1 MDRTTRLAPGA
12 LSATAKSRAFTL
24 IELLVV
30 IAIIALLIG
39 ILLPSLG
46 KARAAAQ
53 QIKAAAQLRAVGQ
66 GVTTYTVD
74 NKTFPPAYVYGK
86 DRDGEDWEVKDQLD
100 SNPVP
105 ANGYIHWSWALFEG
119 GNLPQDAFASPAA
132 LNGGAPA
139 TNPGPKFDDWE
150 NGQVN
155 DLGGSIGSPEPEDRQ
170 LKRMAFAG
178 NAAIFPR
185 NKFATSTP
193 RRNRLVNP
201 DWINSHSTT
210 ILATEFQEGP
220 DWQTLYPSSG
230 GRVIKSHR
238 PITPFLGLS
247 AGQDVYR
254 EAPGSS
260 GAEAR
265 FTYPDPDRDILDA
278 GEAEKATGL
287 IEDPRTNLNA
297 VSRKHGGKAN
307 FVFADGHVALYD
319 VRDTIRQRLWGEQFY
334 SLTGRNIRVR
344 LED

>member
-1 MDRTTRLAPGA
+1 MDRTTL
-12 LSATAKSRAFTL
+12 LSRPAHARPASTKAFTL

-86 DRDGEDWEVKDQLD
+86 DRDGEGWEVRDQLEN
-100 SNPVP
+100 NPNP

-119 GNLPQDAFASPAA
+119 GNLPTDAFSSPAA

-139 TNPGPKFDDWE
+139 SNPGRNEDDWE
-150 NGQVN
+150 LGQVN
-155 DLGGSIGSPEPEDRQ
+155 DMGGSVGSPEPEDRQ
-170 LKRMAFAG
+170 LKRIAFTG

-201 DWINSHSTT
+201 DWINSHSGT
-210 ILATEFQEGP
+210 ILATEFQEGKN
-220 DWQTLYPSSG
+220 WETLYPGSG
-230 GRVIKSHR
+230 GQRVIKSHR
-238 PITPFLGLS
+238 PITPFLGRG

-254 EAPGSS
+254 EAPGSGS
-260 GAEAR
+260 EAR
-265 FTYPDPDRDILDA
+265 FTYPDPDRDIVD
-278 GEAEKATGL
+278 EKQLGPGL

-307 FVFADGHVALYD
+307 FVFVDGHVALYD
-319 VRDTIRQRLWGEQFY
+319 VRDTIRQRLWGDQFY
-334 SLTGRNIRVR
+334 SLTGRNISVYR
-344 LED
+344 ED

>member
-1 MDRTTRLAPGA
+1 MDRTTLHARQG
-12 LSATAKSRAFTL
+12 SASKAGFTL

-53 QIKAAAQLRAVGQ
+53 QIKAAAQLRSVGQ

-74 NKTFPPAYVYGK
+74 AQVFPPSYVYAK
-86 DRDGEDWEVKDQLD
+86 DLKTDEWEIKDQIRD
-100 SNPVP
+100 HPSP
-105 ANGYIHWSWALFEG
+105 ANGYIHWSWALFES
-119 GNLPQDAFASPAA
+119 GNLQQDAFASPAA

-139 TNPGPKFDDWE
+139 TNPGRNVDDWE
-150 NGQVN
+150 PEQRN
-155 DLGGSIGSPEPEDRQ
+155 DTGGGEGSDSPEDRQ
-170 LKRMAFAG
+170 LKRMAFTG

-185 NKFATSTP
+185 NKFATRTA

-210 ILATEFQEGP
+210 ILATEFQEGVN
-220 DWQTLYPSSG
+220 WSSLYEPGSFI
-230 GRVIKSHR
+230 IKSHR
-238 PITPFLGLS
+238 PITPFLGRS
-247 AGQDVYR
+247 AGQDVYN
-254 EAPGSS
+254 EAPGSGS
-260 GAEAR
+260 EAR
-265 FTYPDPDRDILDA
+265 FTYPDPDRDIRDPDELS
-278 GEAEKATGL
+278 GSL
-287 IEDPRTNLNA
+287 IEDPTTNLNA

-334 SLTGRNIRVR
+334 SLTGRNIEVYR
-344 LED
+344 EE

>member
-1 MDRTTRLAPGA
+1 MTG
-12 LSATAKSRAFTL
+12 FTL

-53 QIKAAAQLRAVGQ
+53 QIKAAAQLRSVGQ

-74 NKTFPPAYVYGK
+74 NKTFPPSYVYASE
-86 DRDGEDWEVKDQLD
+86 RDGEQWEVRDQLD
-100 SNPVP
+100 SNPNP

-119 GNLPQDAFASPAA
+119 GNLQEDAFASPAA

-139 TNPGPKFDDWE
+139 TNPGSDFDDWE
-150 NGQVN
+150 PFQKN
-155 DLGGSIGSPEPEDRQ
+155 DLGGGEGTPEPEDRQ
-170 LKRMAFAG
+170 LKRIAFTG

-185 NKFATSTP
+185 NKFATATP

-210 ILATEFQEGP
+210 ILATEFQEGKN
-220 DWQTLYPSSG
+220 WETLYGDKPF
-230 GRVIKSHR
+230 VIKSHR
-238 PITPFLGLS
+238 PLTPFLGLS

-254 EAPGSS
+254 EPPGS
-260 GAEAR
+260 GGGEAR
-265 FTYPDPDRDILDA
+265 FTYPDPDRDIIDDDDVGA
-278 GEAEKATGL
+278 GV
-287 IEDPRTNLNA
+287 IEDARTNLNA

-307 FVFADGHVALYD
+307 FVFADGHVALFD
-319 VRDTIRQRLWGEQFY
+319 VRETIRQRLWGDAFY
-334 SLTGRNIRVR
+334 SLTGRNNRVR
-344 LED
+344 LEE